1 MLTMKRVKTMHSPLT
16 DIGASGHSVHSA
28 PQIEGYT
35 PVPVIDLDGYSKAD
49 LIETIKDRRRFIDK
63 AITACLIVPLLMAN
77 VILYGLLFVNK
88 AAENIHEYNI
98 AQGEQ

>member
-1 MLTMKRVKTMHSPLT
+1 MHSPLT
-16 DIGASGHSVHSA
+16 DIVASGHSTYSA

-35 PVPVIDLDGYSKAD
+35 PPVINLDGYSKAD
-49 LIETIKDRRRFIDK
+49 LVETMKDRRRFIDK

-77 VILYGLLFVNK
+77 VILYGMLFMNK

-98 AQGEQ
+98 AQGDQ

>member
-1 MLTMKRVKTMHSPLT
+1 MKRVKTMHSPLT
-16 DIGASGHSVHSA
+16 DIVASGHSTYSA

-35 PVPVIDLDGYSKAD
+35 PVIDLDGYSKAD

-88 AAENIHEYNI
+88 AAENIHDYAISQED
-98 AQGEQ
+98 Q

>member
-1 MLTMKRVKTMHSPLT
+1 MPNILPTIV
-16 DIGASGHSVHSA
+16 ASGHSVYSA

-35 PVPVIDLDGYSKAD
+35 PVIDMDGYSKAD
-49 LIETIKDRRRFIDK
+49 MIETIKDRRRFIDK

-77 VILYGLLFVNK
+77 IILYGLLFVNK

-98 AQGEQ
+98 AQGDQ